1 MAVAAR
7 TAPCAAL
14 ASWMV
19 ASFFA
24 LSAPRSSSA
33 SFMAACSSETSCAS
47 CSMRREPSATVASPS
62 SILAVRPS
70 MSSWSLLRVFLLV
83 PSSVSHQPLCSASS
97 FASSIRRTMRSL
109 IIFFTFLN
117 GSSCARAAIWDSTRL
132 PVCSARSCRYAAAR
146 PCASGTDSDR
156 SAASEEAFVWS
167 RAGRCFSALPCTAPL
182 EMISMACAKASSSSA
197 RSVCRDSKSE
207 AFCAQMAV
215 RSSRYF
221 LSAARVSVVSV
232 RSALA
237 SAAIWRFFAL
247 NCVLSEMSALA
258 WSLWAVMSC
267 IVSVYAFF
275 LSSSSF
281 SSVVRSLMNLSSNL
295 ASISMMPCDWNSYPA
310 ASGAVIASR
319 LSSAGSCCRN
329 AAMALLASSGMS
341 LSLCR
346 ACTCTSEACPRS

>member
-1 MAVAAR
+1 MA
-7 TAPCAAL
+7 P
-14 ASWMV
+14 
-19 ASFFA
+19 
-24 LSAPRSSSA
+24 SSSA
-33 SFMAACSSETSCAS
+33 TAEESSAISSPSFATEAVSSSSSACSSSTACVFSFRV
-47 CSMRREPSATVASPS
+47 CSFVE
-62 SILAVRPS
+62 
-70 MSSWSLLRVFLLV
+70 
-83 PSSVSHQPLCSASS
+83 SSVSHQPLCSASS

-295 ASISMMPCDWNSYPA
+295 ASISMMPCDWNSYPN
-310 ASGAVIASR
+310 ASGADTRARS
-319 LSSAGSCCRN
+319 SSAT
-329 AAMALLASSGMS
+329 SS
-341 LSLCR
+341 
-346 ACTCTSEACPRS
+346 